1 MNAHAITSQIRDEVR
16 SFRRRERFSDQ
27 ADYLERKD
35 AHCRR
40 VEVLLN
46 DLMRSIGTPAALSM
60 QPGSR
65 FFGRR
70 SVQVVLRDR
79 PVAKRA

>member
-1 MNAHAITSQIRDEVR
+1 MSPQAITAQIRDEVR
-16 SFRRRERFSDQ
+16 SFRRHERFTDQ

-46 DLMRSIGTPAALSM
+46 DLMRAIGTPVALSIV
-60 QPGSR
+60 PGAR
-65 FFGRR
+65 VLGRR
-70 SVQVVLRDR
+70 SVQVVMRDR
-79 PVAKRA
+79 PARRA